1 MIEMLRT
8 EFFYF
13 FAVTPYEI
21 IQTFDWYSDLQT
33 SNKLNHLPFIPI
45 DYLNEADNVEKFVRR
60 YGHKC
65 SCEKLRNIL

>member
-1 MIEMLRT
+1 MQDILVPMMIETLRT
-8 EFFYF
+8 KFFYF

-33 SNKLNHLPFIPI
+33 SNKLNHLPSIPI

-60 YGHKC
+60 YAYV
-65 SCEKLRNIL
+65 

>member
-1 MIEMLRT
+1 MIIETLRT

-21 IQTFDWYSDLQT
+21 IHTFDWYSAFQT
-33 SNKLNHLPFIPI
+33 SNKLNHLPSIPI

-60 YGHKC
+60 YGATKVQ
-65 SCEKLRNIL
+65 